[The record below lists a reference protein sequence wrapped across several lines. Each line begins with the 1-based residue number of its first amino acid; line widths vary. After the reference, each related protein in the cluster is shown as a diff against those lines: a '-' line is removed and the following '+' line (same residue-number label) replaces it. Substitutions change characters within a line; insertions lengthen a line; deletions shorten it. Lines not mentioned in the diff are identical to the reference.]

1 MKSFDKGFS
10 RIGFG
15 LSQLN
20 NDLYSKKKFS
30 TNDIINLISFA
41 VEKGIKYFD
50 TANNYGETEKILG
63 KLNNSIKNKIHIFT
77 KAGFKSNKERIFSQ
91 VYLEKNI
98 VNSIKNLKVDRL
110 DTFFL
115 NKPTKKEIIKNDLY
129 NFFYKIRKKGM
140 VKNFGIIVGNDKLMD
155 SVYKNEDIKYFSFL
169 YNLLNIEDEK
179 YIKLSKKLKKT
190 VITRSPLNSGLLT
203 DNFSKDLIFLKS
215 DFRFEYFKGK
225 NFEIKKKKIIELQK
239 NFKIKKNLFLSS
251 YYFLMQNK
259 FIDII
264 LFGARTKSQIENICL
279 SKKNYF
285 DQNEL
290 DKIKRKI
297 KRLSILLRTND
308 QKK

>member
-1 MKSFDKGFS
+1 MKSCNKGS
-10 RIGFG
+10 SKIGFG

-20 NDLYSKKKFS
+20 NNLYLKRKFS
-30 TNDIINLISFA
+30 HNEITNLIYFA
-41 VEKGIKYFD
+41 IEKGIKYFD

-63 KLNNSIKNKIHIFT
+63 RLDSNIKKKIHIFT
-77 KAGFKSNKERIFSQ
+77 KGGFKSNKERLFSQ
-91 VYLEKNI
+91 AFLEKNI
-98 VNSIKNLKVDRL
+98 INSIKNLKVERL

-129 NFFYKIRKKGM
+129 NFFYKIKKKGL

-155 SVYKNEDIKYFSFL
+155 SIYKNEDIQYFSFL

-179 YIKLSKKLKKT
+179 YIKLSKKYKKT

-203 DNFSKDLIFLKS
+203 NHFSKDLIFLKI
-215 DFRFEYFKGK
+215 DFRFEYFSGK

-239 NFKIKKNLFLSS
+239 NLKIKKNLFLSS
-251 YYFLMQNK
+251 YYFLTQNK

-264 LFGARTKSQIENICL
+264 LFGAYSKNQIENICL
-279 SKKNYF
+279 PKKNF
-285 DQNEL
+285 FNKNEL
-290 DKIKRKI
+290 DIIKRKI
-297 KRLSILLRTND
+297 KRLNILFITND